1 MATTLD
7 PGYYSNM
14 FEISIQNIE
23 VEFVITERR
32 IYPNLKGLRD
42 EIENLSKE
50 VYVYVPKHSNKVFGY
65 GKDVEWLL
73 SKGFLSEKIKLLE
86 EPRLTG
92 KLILEGVIE
101 KAKELGYTP
110 MPEKEKGRCI
120 LFNERDFKET
130 SDGNVRVYRAFDIRV
145 IFLRDPLEDKLKYF
159 LIVDVRYPLR
169 DKSNS
174 TLNYKQIV
182 SRFGS
187 KTLREVR
194 QIQKDLI
201 PTGINREVS
210 RQRLLEDI
218 IPFVEKIKN
227 LYLPCG
233 VEAKI
238 ITEPCRILVGV

>member
-1 MATTLD
+1 MMLD

-14 FEISIQNIE
+14 FEVIIPDVE
-23 VEFVITERR
+23 VEFMTIERR
-32 IYPNLKGLRD
+32 IYSNLKGLRK
-42 EIENLSKE
+42 EIEMLGKE
-50 VYVYVPKHSNKVFGY
+50 VYVYAPEHSSKVFGY
-65 GKDVEWLL
+65 GKDAEWLL
-73 SKGFLSEKIKLLE
+73 PKGFLPEKIRLLE

-92 KLILEGVIE
+92 RLILEGVIE

-169 DKSNS
+169 DTSNN

-218 IPFVEKIKN
+218 IPFVEKIKD

-233 VEAKI
+233 VEAEI

>member
-1 MATTLD
+1 MLD

-14 FEISIQNIE
+14 FEVNIPD
-23 VEFVITERR
+23 VEIEFMTAERR
-32 IYPNLKGLRD
+32 LYPNLKDLRK
-42 EIENLSKE
+42 EIEGSGKE
-50 VYVYVPKHSNKVFGY
+50 VYVYAPESSSKVFGY
-65 GKDVEWLL
+65 GKDAEWLL
-73 SKGFLSEKIKLLE
+73 SKGFLQEKIKLLE

-92 KLILEGVIE
+92 RLILEGVIE
-101 KAKELGYTP
+101 KAKELGYAP
-110 MPEKEKGRCI
+110 MPEKEKGRCV

-159 LIVDVRYPLR
+159 LIVDVHYPLR
-169 DKSNS
+169 DKSGN

-182 SRFGS
+182 NRFGS

-218 IPFVEKIKN
+218 IPFVKEIEK

-233 VEAKI
+233 IEAKI
-238 ITEPCRILVGV
+238 IPEPCRILVGV